1 MSSGTD
7 YGKLFKKTWEAIIV
21 QQNLIVT
28 LVGAAVM
35 AVVGSV
41 TMGILA
47 GPLMLGF
54 TLACIKIARGQP
66 TSTDDLWVGFQ
77 RLVPTIVTSLIIGIG
92 AFIGMMLC
100 VVPGLIV
107 MVLCTFVF
115 HLMVDDK
122 ELSGMDAIKKS
133 SAMVKANLTDV
144 LIVWVIGIAINTVL
158 AATVVG
164 SIAGIAFATLMSAF
178 LYEELRMREGAGPSN
193 TAL

>member
-7 YGKLFKKTWEAIIV
+7 YGKLFKKTWEAIIQ

-28 LVGAAVM
+28 LVGAAVL

-41 TMGILA
+41 TMGILV

-54 TLACIKIARGQP
+54 TLACLKIARGLP
-66 TSTDDLWVGFQ
+66 TATDDLWVGFQ

-92 AFIGMMLC
+92 ACIGFMLC
-100 VVPGLIV
+100 IVPGLIV

-144 LIVWVIGIAINTVL
+144 LIVWVIGAVINTVL

-164 SIAGIAFATLMSAF
+164 SIAGIAFITLMSAF
-178 LYEELRMREGAGPSN
+178 LYEELRMREGAGQSN
-193 TAL
+193 TSL